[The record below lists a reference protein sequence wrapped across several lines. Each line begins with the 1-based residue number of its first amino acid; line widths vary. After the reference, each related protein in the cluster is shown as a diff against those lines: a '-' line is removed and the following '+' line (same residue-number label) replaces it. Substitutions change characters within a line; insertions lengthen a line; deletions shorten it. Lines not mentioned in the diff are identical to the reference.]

1 MIEGRVE
8 LLRVRRYKVG
18 LIDRAAARLKT
29 LSSDIEESVAAGFG
43 QKAQLL
49 QVFDRY
55 ERRAPSKRSQ
65 ALNKLSAERGRKTER
80 E

>member
-1 MIEGRVE
+1 LVEGRVE

-29 LSSDIEESVAAGFG
+29 LSSEESVAAGFG